1 MLNRTIGWAVSV
13 RDIVLLFL
21 FALVPVLD
29 FVSINAAES
38 GFSAVRSVYY
48 MLISLVFSLFVY
60 IFLRLCFKKRP
71 ADFYSI
77 GAGLVLLVTLH
88 SYLIN
93 GFVFDNFKP
102 LFGIEPRIRY
112 VLVLYA
118 LLAVTGVFLARAIAR
133 RGVAVS
139 ALLAAAF
146 AIMLYQG
153 ISLGRTMIVLAE
165 ADRGQV
171 DGVVAA
177 STRPEDVPDRVW
189 AAKPAASSPNVYYIL
204 PDMMIG
210 AEFFP
215 RYDLDMSIFDELKE
229 RGFVAVE
236 NARSNAPV
244 TAYSLPHLFGMQYFL
259 RHGETL
265 TTRRIKEF
273 GALSSKGNNVYAG
286 FRERGYRILAVDD
299 GYISG
304 CGRGEDICIAKR
316 AATYYRLQD
325 VRFLERTPFLQA
337 LDVIDRKAN
346 IFRVAV
352 NLWAY
357 PRRMEVPEIMARLPD
372 PETGP
377 YFMYIH
383 LGLPHYP
390 FRFDADCT
398 YRRFDDDDLAY
409 SRQSRCAL
417 TMIKRL
423 VDEIQHRDD
432 DAIIIVQADH
442 GVPPVRELK
451 WKSIDELSDEEAH
464 RGVSILSVFRLPVPC
479 RKFLRPGLTPVNTF
493 RVVFGC
499 LDGRPPSLLE
509 DRVFLVFYPSWPE
522 GGKVREWRQD

>member
-77 GAGLVLLVTLH
+77 GAGLVLLVTLY

-153 ISLGRTMIVLAE
+153 ISLGWTMIVLAE

-210 AEFFP
+210 AEFFS
-215 RYDLDMSIFDELKE
+215 RYDLDMSIFDDLKE
-229 RGFVAVE
+229 HGFVAVE

-244 TAYSLPHLFGMQYFL
+244 TAYSLPHLFAMRYFF
-259 RHGETL
+259 RHGEKLTL
-265 TTRRIKEF
+265 RRTSEF
-273 GALSSKGNNVYAG
+273 GALGSKGNNVYAG
-286 FRERGYRILAVDD
+286 FRARGYRILAVDD

-304 CGRGEDICIAKR
+304 CGRGEDVCISKKVD
-316 AATYYRLQD
+316 THYRLQD
-325 VRFLERTPFLQA
+325 IRFLQRTPFLDA
-337 LDVIDRKAN
+337 LNVVDLKTN
-346 IFRVAV
+346 IFTVPL

-357 PRRMEVPEIMARLPD
+357 PKRMEVPEIMARLPN
-372 PETGP
+372 PATGP
-377 YFMYIH
+377 YFIFIH
-383 LGLPHYP
+383 LALPHYP

-398 YRRFDDDDLAY
+398 YRRYDDPDHAY
-409 SRQSRCAL
+409 SRQARCAL
-417 TMIKRL
+417 TMIKKL
-423 VDEIQHRDD
+423 VDEILHRDD
-432 DAIIIVQADH
+432 DAMIVVQADH
-442 GVPPVRELK
+442 GVPPVLELK
-451 WKSIDELSDEEAH
+451 RKSIDELSDEGIR
-464 RGVSILSVFRLPVPC
+464 RGFSIFSVFRLPAPC

-509 DRVFLVFYPSWPE
+509 DRVFLVFYPSWPG
-522 GGKVREWRQD
+522 GGKVREWFPE